1 MIVYLIVQE
10 YSVLG
15 MYLNLVAQLN
25 KEMMYLSEHL
35 KYNDCI

>member
-15 MYLNLVAQLN
+15 MYLNFVAQLN
-25 KEMMYLSEHL
+25 KEMLYLSKQH
-35 KYNDCI
+35 K